1 MQRPGNFTHHKPT
14 LKELLVDILQKKE
27 NSIQEALVRLKSKN
41 IKMRIG
47 DGE

>member
-1 MQRPGNFTHHKPT
+1 MQRLRNFKNHKLT
-14 LKELLVDILQKKE
+14 LKELLVDILQKEE
-27 NSIQEALVRLKSKN
+27 NSIQEALVRLNSKN